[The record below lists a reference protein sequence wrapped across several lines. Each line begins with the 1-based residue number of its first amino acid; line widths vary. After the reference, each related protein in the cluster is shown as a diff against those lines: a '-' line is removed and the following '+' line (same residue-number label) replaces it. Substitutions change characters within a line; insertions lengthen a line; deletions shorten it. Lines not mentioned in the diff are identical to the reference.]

1 MFLADSVL
9 MYSDCAVIHLSNC
22 ADIDWRGLLKLMCGV
37 NYESVTG
44 N

>member
-22 ADIDWRGLLKLMCGV
+22 ADIGLERLVKTNVWSEL
-37 NYESVTG
+37 
-44 N
+44 

>member
-22 ADIDWRGLLKLMCGV
+22 ADIGLERLVKTNV
-37 NYESVTG
+37 WSSNV
-44 N
+44 

>member
-22 ADIDWRGLLKLMCGV
+22 ADIGLERLVKANVWSEL
-37 NYESVTG
+37 
-44 N
+44 